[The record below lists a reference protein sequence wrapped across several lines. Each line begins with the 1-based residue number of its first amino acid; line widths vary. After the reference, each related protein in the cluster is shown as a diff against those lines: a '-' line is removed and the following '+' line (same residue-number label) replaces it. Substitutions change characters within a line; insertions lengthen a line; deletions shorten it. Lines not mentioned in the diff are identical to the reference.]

1 MASIVSK
8 IVVVLVN
15 RELSDTSA
23 SQEASLL
30 IISSNDKLK
39 RHHCTEM
46 REHHGVVSYHYF
58 NEKFQNL
65 TKKSQ
70 KVSMLKYDY
79 NHVLAYSVKTR
90 WLKS

>member
-23 SQEASLL
+23 SQQASLP

-46 REHHGVVSYHYF
+46 REHHGRVSYHYF

-79 NHVLAYSVKTR
+79 NQKLNFDI
-90 WLKS
+90 